1 MKGAVVCRPAAA
13 PDTGSSTQ
21 FMANPSKQL
30 TSLPEISAG
39 AIASGTLAVMAV
51 AAAFWLLFRHSSV
64 AIILFAAIVISTAIR
79 PGAERLAHLR
89 LPRPYNVVAVYTI
102 VGVGLFALAA
112 LAAPTL
118 SNQVAR
124 IADELPGAYQTI
136 REDMVEHRNF
146 LVWRVATALPETLEE
161 TTASVAEENGGTE
174 AEPTANPLATAGAIG
189 RGVFTVVA
197 LLVLSY
203 YWTLDG
209 PRIQQSLLLRLP
221 PSRRA
226 RVRDLVEG
234 AQKRLSAFVMGQL
247 LLSSIVG
254 TMALVAYLLIDLPNA
269 LLLAVFA
276 AIGEAIPL
284 IGPGLGAI
292 PAALLAYSIE
302 PVKALWVIV
311 ATLVI
316 QQVEANL
323 LVPRVMYRAVGL
335 HPIVSIVSLMAFGLL
350 FGVAG
355 ALVAIPFAA
364 IVQYLVGQWLEDRSS
379 VVVPGGRDHKSR
391 LRYEA
396 QEVAQ
401 DVRKRMRQGRDELD
415 ETEMEVADILERI
428 AVDLESL
435 LAGRDEEEGS
445 AR

>member
-1 MKGAVVCRPAAA
+1 MP
-13 PDTGSSTQ
+13 
-21 FMANPSKQL
+21 NPSKQL
-30 TSLPEISAG
+30 TSLPELSPS

-51 AAAFWLLFRHSSV
+51 GAAFWLLFRHSDV
-64 AIILFAAIVISTAIR
+64 AIILFAAIVISTAVR
-79 PGAERLAHLR
+79 PGAERLARLK

-124 IADELPGAYQTI
+124 IGGQLPGAYQTI
-136 REDMVEHRNF
+136 REDMVEHPNF

-161 TTASVAEENGGTE
+161 ATTSGAEDGGGTE
-174 AEPTANPLATAGAIG
+174 AEPMANPLDTVGAIG
-189 RGVFTVVA
+189 RGGFTVVA
-197 LLVLSY
+197 ILVLSY

-209 PRIQQSLLLRLP
+209 PRIQQALLLRLP
-221 PSRRA
+221 PARRA

-234 AQKRLSAFVMGQL
+234 AQKRVSAFLVGQL

-254 TMALVAYLLIDLPNA
+254 AMALAAYLLIGLPNA

-276 AIGEAIPL
+276 AIFEAIPI
-284 IGPGLGAI
+284 IGPGIGAI

-302 PVKALWVIV
+302 PVKALWVIL

-316 QQVEANL
+316 QQAEANL

-335 HPIVSIVSLMAFGLL
+335 HPIVSILSLMAFGLL

-364 IVQYLVGQWLEDRSS
+364 TVQYLAGQWLEDRSS
-379 VVVPGGRDHKSR
+379 VAAPGGRDRKSR
-391 LRYEA
+391 LRYEVK
-396 QEVAQ
+396 EVAQ
-401 DVRKRMRQGRDELD
+401 DVRTRMGQGRDELD
-415 ETEMEVADILERI
+415 ETEMEVVDILERI
-428 AVDLESL
+428 AIDLESL
-435 LAGRDEEEGS
+435 LANGGDGQEDS
-445 AR
+445 SP